1 MIYESE
7 MNAPDNFCF
16 FLLFYLV
23 QDSHLGHVDML
34 SVFT

>member
-16 FLLFYLV
+16 FLFYLV